1 MTNEMRA
8 VMVEAFGGP
17 EVMEVRTVAR
27 PEPARDEVVVEVRAA
42 GVNPFDW
49 NVRRHGY
56 WFTTPWVPGWDVS
69 GVVVD
74 VPAGEH
80 RFRVGDEVFGMPHL
94 PREAGAYAEYVAAP
108 ARHFARKPAGLDHVH
123 AAALPLAALTAWQ
136 ALTEAADVKP
146 GDRVLVHAA
155 AGGVGHVA
163 VQLAKS
169 LGAWVIGTA
178 SAGKHDLLREL
189 GVDEPVDYTTR
200 DFGELRDVDVV
211 LDLIGGDYERRSM
224 GVLKPGGLYI
234 GLPDPTRLPAL
245 RVMADELGVRA
256 AVMSVVPD
264 HAVLEHVAGLVE
276 RGELR
281 AVVAETFPLAD
292 VVKAHE
298 VGEANRTT
306 GKLVLTV
313 SDR

>member
-8 VMVEAFGGP
+8 VVVEAFGEP
-17 EVMEVRTVAR
+17 EALKVRAVAK
-27 PEPARDEVVVEVRAA
+27 PEPAMGEILVEVRAA
-42 GVNPFDW
+42 GVNAFDW
-49 NVRRHGY
+49 LVRRHGY
-56 WFTTPWVPGWDVS
+56 WFSTPWVPGWDVS
-69 GVVVD
+69 GVVAA
-74 VPAGEH
+74 VPAGEN

-94 PREAGAYAEYVAAP
+94 PRPAGAYAEYVAAP
-108 ARHFARKPAGLDHVH
+108 ARHFARKPANVDHAQ

-136 ALTEAADVKP
+136 VLTEAAGVKP

-163 VQLAKS
+163 VQLAKA

-189 GVDEPVDYTTR
+189 GADELVDYRTR
-200 DFGELRDVDVV
+200 DFGELDDVDVV
-211 LDLIGGDYERRSM
+211 VDLVGGDYEERSM
-224 GVLKPGGLYI
+224 RVLKPGGVYV
-234 GLPDPTRLPAL
+234 GLTDPSRLPEL
-245 RVMADELGVRA
+245 LVMAEALGVRA
-256 AVMSVVPD
+256 KTVSVAPD
-264 HAVLEHVAGLVE
+264 HAALEHLAGLVE

-281 AVVAETFPLAD
+281 AVVAETFPLED

-313 SDR
+313 